1 MNHHPIADINPH
13 MADARCVIGSFE
25 ENEIAGFGVGG
36 GNRGADVAKALCAQ
50 PPDIPAGMIDDPA
63 HEAAAIKAGA
73 GGAAA
78 PHIGIAQVFL
88 CLRKHGG
95 KDFIFQASGGTS

>member
-73 GGAAA
+73 GELP
-78 PHIGIAQVFL
+78 PH
-88 CLRKHGG
+88 
-95 KDFIFQASGGTS
+95 T